1 MKERKKTEIECIMC
15 GKVFIAKTTV
25 ACCCSDEC
33 KKKRKAQLDHA
44 RIAKFRKPKKT
55 PAPRVTIDK
64 TLKECREK
72 NISYADRQIQETLQM
87 VGGIKL

>member
-1 MKERKKTEIECIMC
+1 MKERKKTEIVCKMC
-15 GKVFIAKTTV
+15 GKVFTAKTTV
-25 ACCCSDEC
+25 ACFCSDEC
-33 KKKRKAQLDHA
+33 RKIRKSQLDHA
-44 RIAKFRKPKKT
+44 RFIKFKKPQKT

-72 NISYADRQIQETLQM
+72 NISYAERQIQETMKL

>member
-1 MKERKKTEIECIMC
+1 MKERKTTEVECIMC
-15 GKVFIAKTTV
+15 GKVFTAKTTV
-25 ACCCSDEC
+25 ACYCSDC
-33 KKKRKAQLDHA
+33 RKIRKSQLDHA
-44 RIAKFRKPKKT
+44 RIAKYRKPKKT

-72 NISYADRQIQETLQM
+72 NISYAERQIQETMKL